1 MGKKA
6 AGLVCIFL
14 LMVILTGCQ
23 LIRIEEGER
32 TPLKYTIVKTGRNP
46 GGSCGT
52 DGTEEGENISDDIP
66 GGRRTVSDERI
77 WGTAYGRLQH
87 SGGGGF

>member
-32 TPLKYTIVKTGRNP
+32 TPLKYTIVKQ
-46 GGSCGT
+46 
-52 DGTEEGENISDDIP
+52 EEIPAEAVELMDIS

>member
-32 TPLKYTIVKTGRNP
+32 TPLKYMIVKQ
-46 GGSCGT
+46 
-52 DGTEEGENISDDIP
+52 EEIPAEAVELMEQKKEKTFQMTYQVGDVRYLMKGYGEQL
-66 GGRRTVSDERI
+66 T
-77 WGTAYGRLQH
+77 
-87 SGGGGF
+87 